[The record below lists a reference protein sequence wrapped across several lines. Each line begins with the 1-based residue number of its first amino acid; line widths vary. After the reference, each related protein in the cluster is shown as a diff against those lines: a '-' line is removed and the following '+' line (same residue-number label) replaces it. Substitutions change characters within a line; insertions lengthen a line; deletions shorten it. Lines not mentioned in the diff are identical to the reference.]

1 MDVSKKSIK
10 NLRRSIIILLCSFVI
25 VVAGYF
31 VFEHELIKESEKYSS
46 QNIVNNDVDRG
57 DFQSNTIVNDRV
69 VVKNVPTDIQTIGYK
84 TYFLGTFEDGKW
96 YSAEEIKSTSNNEFT
111 INCENNV
118 TLKEYDIDDIASRNK
133 IFYLDGEKHLPK
145 TSLVYDKEE
154 NPEHYF
160 KIYYFRYNLAEFLS
174 YEDVENKDNF
184 FVVSQELTTP
194 CKDTY
199 EVTLDKTSKEKYEKM
214 AKEVLVKDRLDNEPI
229 ITSVYSVDTDNDGS
243 VETYIVV
250 NNNDNYEIGKD
261 NNCYYYL
268 LNVEGNSDKAEIIM
282 KDNVD
287 KTSSVSPALNR
298 MINDVD
304 FIDYNNDGK
313 LEIII
318 ETITW
323 DIPEVFVID
332 KVDDKYELNLYG
344 NFAW

>member
-1 MDVSKKSIK
+1 MDVSKKSVK

-69 VVKNVPTDIQTIGYK
+69 VVKNVPTAVQTIGYK

-96 YSAEEIKSTSNNEFT
+96 YSAEEITSTSNNEFT

-174 YEDVENKDNF
+174 YEDIENKDNF

-199 EVTLDKTSKEKYEKM
+199 EDSYK
-214 AKEVLVKDRLDNEPI
+214 
-229 ITSVYSVDTDNDGS
+229 
-243 VETYIVV
+243 
-250 NNNDNYEIGKD
+250 
-261 NNCYYYL
+261 
-268 LNVEGNSDKAEIIM
+268 
-282 KDNVD
+282 
-287 KTSSVSPALNR
+287 
-298 MINDVD
+298 
-304 FIDYNNDGK
+304 
-313 LEIII
+313 
-318 ETITW
+318 
-323 DIPEVFVID
+323 
-332 KVDDKYELNLYG
+332 
-344 NFAW
+344 